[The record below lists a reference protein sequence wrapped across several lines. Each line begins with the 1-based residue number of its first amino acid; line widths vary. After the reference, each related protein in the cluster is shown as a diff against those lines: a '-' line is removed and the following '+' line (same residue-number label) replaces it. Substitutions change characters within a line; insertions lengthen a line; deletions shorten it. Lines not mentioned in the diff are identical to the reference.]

1 MDLLE
6 CAKEGEGEK
15 EPFYVINE
23 QLQPLT
29 AVGLYHCKPA
39 EKDKLS
45 KKTAKGSSSKGK
57 GRGKGGKGKDPIG

>member
-1 MDLLE
+1 MDLLD

-39 EKDKLS
+39 EKEKLLKKSAKTSSNKS
-45 KKTAKGSSSKGK
+45 KS
-57 GRGKGGKGKDPIG
+57 RGKGGKGKDPSG